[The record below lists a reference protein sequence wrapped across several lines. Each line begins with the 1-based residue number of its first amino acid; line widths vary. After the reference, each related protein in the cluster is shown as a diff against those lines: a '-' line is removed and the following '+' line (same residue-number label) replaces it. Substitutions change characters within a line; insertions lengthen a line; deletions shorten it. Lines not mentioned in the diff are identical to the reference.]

1 MPVQRCGD
9 RRARRNHF
17 SASAKAAL
25 LTISCA
31 VLAPLSH
38 AQRQAGPQ
46 PSPMPPAIKQPVD
59 EAYPGGTIGLAVS
72 VTDVTHHVI
81 SVDETVPVQ
90 PGELTLLYP
99 AWIPGNHSP
108 TGPISEFA
116 GLEVRAEGKSVP
128 WVRDRVNIYA
138 FHIHV
143 PAGARRLDVKF
154 SYLSPL
160 KPTQGRIA
168 FSSNMIDLSW
178 NTVVLYPAGYFSRD
192 ITFAP
197 SIQLPEGWHFAS
209 ALDVASQSENLVHF
223 KDTTLNTL
231 VDSPLYAGA
240 NYLRENLS
248 TGPSNRVFLDVFAD
262 SPKELSITPQE
273 LQLHRN
279 LVEQAA
285 RLFESHHYSHY
296 DFLFSLSDTLG
307 GEGLEHHQSSEDGTH
322 ANYFTDWAAGVRGRD
337 LLGHEYTHSWNGKFR
352 RPADLWTPNF
362 NVPMRDDLL
371 WVYEGLTEYWGYV
384 LTARSGMRT
393 PAETRDLLA
402 SIAANFEVS
411 RGRDWR
417 PLTDTTNQPIISQR
431 RPVTWPSWLRGED
444 YYMEGL
450 LIWLDADTKIRE
462 LSGGKKSLDDF
473 ARTFYGID
481 NGDDVTRT
489 YTFGGIVA
497 ALNSVQPHDW
507 AGFLR
512 QRVYELDAQ
521 TPEEGIAQGGYRLT
535 FSDTPPEWLK
545 AGERPGSFVNF
556 ATSLGIA
563 VKPTGELGNVW
574 WDSPAFKA
582 GMTSDMSIA
591 AVNGKAFGL
600 EVLRAAILQAEKN
613 TAVPLKLLVKRGND
627 FQTVEI
633 DYHGGLRYPSLSR
646 VAGKPDL
653 LDEILAP
660 K

>member
-9 RRARRNHF
+9 RRASVDHF

-25 LTISCA
+25 LAIFCV
-31 VLAPLSH
+31 VLAPLSYS
-38 AQRQAGPQ
+38 QEYAGPQ
-46 PSPMPPAIKQPVD
+46 PVPMPPAIKAPVD
-59 EAYPGGTIGLAVS
+59 EPYPGGTIGLAVS
-72 VTDVTHHVI
+72 VADLTGRVI
-81 SVDETVPVQ
+81 SVKETIPVQ

-116 GLEVRAEGKSVP
+116 GLEVRANGKSVP
-128 WVRDRVNIYA
+128 WTRDRVNMYA
-138 FHIHV
+138 FHINA
-143 PAGARRLDVKF
+143 PDGARTLEAKF
-154 SYLSPL
+154 DYLSPL
-160 KPTQGRIA
+160 KATQGRIA

-197 SIQLPEGWHFAS
+197 TIQLPEGWHFAS
-209 ALDVASQSENLVHF
+209 ALEVASQSGSLVRF

-240 NYLRENLS
+240 NYLREDLS
-248 TGPSNRVFLDVFAD
+248 TGPSNQVFLDVFAD
-262 SPKELSITPQE
+262 SPKDLAITPEE

-285 RLFESHHYSHY
+285 KLFDSHHYSHY

-307 GEGLEHHQSSEDGTH
+307 GEGLEHHQSSEDGTR

-371 WVYEGLTEYWGYV
+371 WVYEGLTQYWGYV

-393 PAETRDLLA
+393 PAETRDLIA

-411 RGRDWR
+411 PGRDWR
-417 PLTDTTNQPIISQR
+417 PLVDTTNQPMVSQR
-431 RPVTWPSWLRGED
+431 RPVTWPNWLRGED

-450 LIWLDADTKIRE
+450 LVWLDADTKIRE

-481 NGDDVTRT
+481 NGSYITRT
-489 YTFGGIVA
+489 YTFEDIVA
-497 ALNSVQPHDW
+497 ALNSVQPYDW

-512 QRVYELDAQ
+512 KRVYELHPQ
-521 TPEEGIAQGGYRLT
+521 TPEEGITQGGYRLM
-535 FSDTPPEWLK
+535 FGDTPPKWLK
-545 AGERPGSFVNF
+545 VSERPDSFVNF

-563 VKPTGELGNVW
+563 VKSTGELGTVW
-574 WDSPAFKA
+574 WESPAFKA
-582 GMTSDMSIA
+582 DLTPDMN
-591 AVNGKAFGL
+591 VVGVDGKAFSI

-613 TAVPLKLLVKRGND
+613 TAPLKLLVKRGND

-646 VAGKPDL
+646 VEGKPDL
-653 LDEILAP
+653 LDNILAP